1 MFDPR
6 LISPDSPVDSAM
18 FPPVYNR
25 STSSSS
31 TASMSSC
38 PDLQQPASAGMPAKP
53 APVAGTF
60 SIKREPTTSFRG
72 ELEPFEFRPNPSA
85 NPTPRT
91 QAGTSLSSVFG
102 DQDLIDAI
110 MCSLTTEQA
119 AGTAGSAGHVGN
131 RNITIPVL
139 SPVAFSMPRRIQHI
153 QVPQPTSFTALM
165 QQRPHSIPLIGAT
178 GRPAMTGPCLRK
190 PGTFLNKDGRW
201 IKGKPCRMEGCDK
214 RAQSNGLCKG
224 HGGGARCSFSGCSK
238 SSQGGGFC
246 RAHGGGKRCMH
257 EGCEKGTQRNGFCYL
272 HGGVRSC
279 SVEGCDKKD
288 RGNGKCFSHGGGR
301 KCQAHMCFNTI
312 RRGAFCDLHN
322 GKLAK

>member
-6 LISPDSPVDSAM
+6 ICSPDSPVDSAM

-38 PDLQQPASAGMPAKP
+38 PGD
-53 APVAGTF
+53 APSTAPLPSIGNNNDVVKDFKQEVTSS
-60 SIKREPTTSFRG
+60 SIKQDATAASF
-72 ELEPFEFRPNPSA
+72 LEPFEFRPT
-85 NPTPRT
+85 NPTPRA
-91 QAGTSLSSVFG
+91 QNGTSLSSVFG

-110 MCSLTTEQA
+110 MCSLTTEQQNSNTNA
-119 AGTAGSAGHVGN
+119 AVA
-131 RNITIPVL
+131 NIAIP
-139 SPVAFSMPRRIQHI
+139 AFSPAFVMPRRVIQQV
-153 QVPQPTSFTALM
+153 QVPHPTSFTALM
-165 QQRPHSIPLIGAT
+165 QQRPISVPMPD
-178 GRPAMTGPCLRK
+178 GRVKSTMAGPCLRK

-224 HGGGARCSFSGCSK
+224 HGGGARCSFAGCSK

-322 GKLAK
+322 GKIAK

>member
-6 LISPDSPVDSAM
+6 RHFPDSPVDSAM

-25 STSSSS
+25 STSASS
-31 TASMSSC
+31 TTSSC
-38 PDLQQPASAGMPAKP
+38 PDMTPVQEAKP
-53 APVAGTF
+53 SQPVM
-60 SIKREPTTSFRG
+60 KHEPNT
-72 ELEPFEFRPNPSA
+72 ELEPFEFRPAPI
-85 NPTPRT
+85 PTT
-91 QAGTSLSSVFG
+91 QVEPAIPVSTSLSSVFG

-110 MCSLTTEQA
+110 MFSLNVEHSASTTA
-119 AGTAGSAGHVGN
+119 L
-131 RNITIPVL
+131 P
-139 SPVAFSMPRRIQHI
+139 SPTRFVMPRIQ
-153 QVPQPTSFTALM
+153 QVQVQTPQTFTAMM
-165 QQRPHSIPLIGAT
+165 QQRPHGAPMPSN
-178 GRPAMTGPCLRK
+178 RIKPPMSGPCIRK

-224 HGGGARCSFSGCSK
+224 HGGGARCSFAGCSK

-301 KCQAHMCFNTI
+301 RCQTPMCLNTI

-322 GKLAK
+322 GKIPK

>member
-6 LISPDSPVDSAM
+6 HCSPDSPVDSAM

-38 PDLQQPASAGMPAKP
+38 PGDASTAPLPLHNNANTNDLVKP
-53 APVAGTF
+53 MTP
-60 SIKREPTTSFRG
+60 SIKQ
-72 ELEPFEFRPNPSA
+72 ELEPFEFRSNPRS
-85 NPTPRT
+85 NPTPRS
-91 QAGTSLSSVFG
+91 QNGMSLSSVFG

-110 MCSLTTEQA
+110 MYSLNTEQQNN
-119 AGTAGSAGHVGN
+119 SAN
-131 RNITIPVL
+131 TIAIPAF
-139 SPVAFSMPRRIQHI
+139 SPVFAMPRRVIQ
-153 QVPQPTSFTALM
+153 QVQIPQPTCFTALM
-165 QQRPHSIPLIGAT
+165 QQRHIGVPMPD
-178 GRPAMTGPCLRK
+178 GRIEPTMAGPCLRK

-224 HGGGARCSFSGCSK
+224 HGGGARCSFAGCSK

-279 SVEGCDKKD
+279 SVDGCDKKD

-301 KCQAHMCFNTI
+301 KCQTHMCFNTI

>member
-38 PDLQQPASAGMPAKP
+38 PDLQQPTSAGMPVKP
-53 APVAGTF
+53 APVAGVF
-60 SIKREPTTSFRG
+60 SFKHEPTSSFRG
-72 ELEPFEFRPNPSA
+72 ELEPFEFRPNPSS

-119 AGTAGSAGHVGN
+119 TGTAGSAGHVGN

-214 RAQSNGLCKG
+214 RAQSNGLS
-224 HGGGARCSFSGCSK
+224 ANAAVFT
-238 SSQGGGFC
+238 
-246 RAHGGGKRCMH
+246 
-257 EGCEKGTQRNGFCYL
+257 EL
-272 HGGVRSC
+272 
-279 SVEGCDKKD
+279 
-288 RGNGKCFSHGGGR
+288 
-301 KCQAHMCFNTI
+301 
-312 RRGAFCDLHN
+312 
-322 GKLAK
+322 LATLGL

>member
-6 LISPDSPVDSAM
+6 LCSPDSPVDSAM

-25 STSSSS
+25 STSASS
-31 TASMSSC
+31 TSSSC
-38 PDLQQPASAGMPAKP
+38 PDLPAPASGNAADNTGRAGAANQVAK
-53 APVAGTF
+53 F
-60 SIKREPTTSFRG
+60 KQ
-72 ELEPFEFRPNPSA
+72 ELEPFEFRPAPNRSA
-85 NPTPRT
+85 VPTPRSA
-91 QAGTSLSSVFG
+91 AGTSLSSVFG

-110 MCSLTTEQA
+110 MFSLSAEQA
-119 AGTAGSAGHVGN
+119 GNVGN
-131 RNITIPVL
+131 AVHLPSL
-139 SPVAFSMPRRIQHI
+139 SPMAFSMSRRLP
-153 QVPQPTSFTALM
+153 QVQLPQPQSFTALM
-165 QQRPHSIPLIGAT
+165 QQRPIALPMAD
-178 GRPAMTGPCLRK
+178 GRLKPTMAGPCLRK

-224 HGGGARCSFSGCSK
+224 HGGGARCSFAGCSK

-322 GKLAK
+322 GKIAK